1 MTTDNTRD
9 QKLQYI
15 INRDPVKI
23 SALLWS
29 KSDKYEYLT
38 SEEILPSNQSQ
49 IVEQAKFN
57 YSPLRKPLEKQ
68 TKTIDDQGRKQVK
81 H

>member
-23 SALLWS
+23 SALLSS

-49 IVEQAKFN
+49 IVE
-57 YSPLRKPLEKQ
+57 
-68 TKTIDDQGRKQVK
+68 
-81 H
+81 